1 VKLTRLTV
9 AAALCAAA
17 TLALQPVPA
26 SADATRDRQWHLG
39 FLDVAE
45 AHRHTQGDGVTVAVI
60 DTGVNANHPDLR
72 GNVLP
77 GRDTT
82 NGRSTGTGTRDDHG
96 HGTAMAGLIAAHGHG
111 TGDGALGLAPR
122 AKVMPIRETDAYGFG
137 SDPGMVAGIDWAIA
151 NGAKVISISRA
162 GSTTPT
168 LRAAVARAREAD
180 VVVVAGVGNT
190 DGETFVAG
198 VARIEGV
205 LAAAGT
211 DRTGNHAAISVAGP
225 QVVLA
230 APAVDITSTSRDGGY
245 RTGTGTSD
253 STAIIAGAV
262 ALVRAKFPELSAD
275 EVIHRLTATA
285 TDKGP
290 PGRDEQYGYGVL
302 NLVAALTA
310 NVAPANQASAL
321 PSATPAA
328 SPPTTAAAA
337 PEPGPNASSN
347 SGTTL
352 LVVLV
357 VLVALVTAGVIAWL
371 VARMRRG
378 SG

>member
-1 VKLTRLTV
+1 M
-9 AAALCAAA
+9 AAAFCAAA
-17 TLALQPVPA
+17 TLAVQPVPA
-26 SADATRDRQWHLG
+26 YADSTRDKQWHLG
-39 FLDVAE
+39 FLKVAE
-45 AHRHTQGDGVTVAVI
+45 AHRYSQGEGVTVAVI
-60 DTGVNANHPDLR
+60 DTGVAANHPDLR

-82 NGRSTGTGTRDDHG
+82 NGRSSGTGTRDNDG
-96 HGTAMAGLIAAHGHG
+96 HGTKMAGLIAAHGHG
-111 TGDGALGLAPR
+111 SGAGALGIAPKS
-122 AKVMPIRETDAYGFG
+122 KVMPIRDTDAFGFG
-137 SDPGMVAGIDWAIA
+137 SDAGMVAGMDWAIA

-168 LRAAVARAREAD
+168 LRAAVKRAREAD

-190 DGETFVAG
+190 DGEVFVAG

-211 DRTGNHAAISVAGP
+211 DRNGNHAAISVSGP

-230 APAVDITSTSRDGGY
+230 APAVDITSTNYDGGY

-262 ALVRAKFPELSAD
+262 ALVRAKFPNLSAD
-275 EVIHRLTATA
+275 EIVHRLTATA
-285 TDKGP
+285 TDKGR

-310 NVAPANQASAL
+310 NVPPASGGAGTA
-321 PSATPAA
+321 PSATAATGAA
-328 SPPTTAAAA
+328 SPSTTAAAA
-337 PEPGPNASSN
+337 PELGPGRSSN
-347 SGTTL
+347 TSTTVL
-352 LVVLV
+352 ALV
-357 VLVALVTAGVIAWL
+357 VLVALVAAGLAAWFL
-371 VARMRRG
+371 ARRRRSTG
-378 SG
+378 